1 MGSAVLQ
8 ASSINES
15 CLFKKVIKAILE
27 FADI

>member
-1 MGSAVLQ
+1 MGFCILQ
-8 ASSINES
+8 ESSIDES